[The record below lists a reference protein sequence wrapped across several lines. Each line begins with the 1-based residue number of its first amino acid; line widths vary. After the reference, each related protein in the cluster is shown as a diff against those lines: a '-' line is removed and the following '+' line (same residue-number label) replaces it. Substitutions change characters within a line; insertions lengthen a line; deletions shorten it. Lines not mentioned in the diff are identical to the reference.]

1 MVINNREFDLKN
13 NTYIMGILNVTPDSF
28 SDGGKFNSL
37 ESAKRQTEEMLEN
50 GADLIDVGGESTRP
64 GHVQISDGEEIER
77 VVKMIEMIRKEF
89 DAPVSV
95 DTYKSEVAKAAIDAG
110 AGLINDIWGCKY
122 DKKIA
127 KVISENNVACCLMHN
142 SESKEYNNFLEDVI
156 KGLSE
161 SIEIAIKA
169 GVDKSQIMID
179 PGIGFAKTYEQ
190 NLVMIKELSKLN
202 QLGFPMLLGTSR
214 KSCIG
219 LTLDTDV
226 NNRVEGTLATTAYG
240 MLMANACF
248 YRVHDVKENAR
259 LIKMIQAIK
268 NAEV

>member
-37 ESAKRQTEEMLEN
+37 ESAKRQTEEMLDN

-127 KVISENNVACCLMHN
+127 KIISENNVACCLMHN